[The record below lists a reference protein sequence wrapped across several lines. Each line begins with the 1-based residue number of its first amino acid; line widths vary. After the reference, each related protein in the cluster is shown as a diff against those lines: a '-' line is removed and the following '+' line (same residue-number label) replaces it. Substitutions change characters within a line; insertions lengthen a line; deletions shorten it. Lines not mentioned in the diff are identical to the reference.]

1 VLLDDWR
8 KRERYLLKPALFL
21 ACLVPL
27 LLLILDGM
35 AGELDAEPVKQI
47 THRTGDWILRFLLV
61 TLAITPVS
69 RMTGKPGLLRFRRM
83 LGLYTFFYAVLHFVT
98 YIWLDQQ
105 FAWSEIIIDVTERP
119 YITVGFS
126 AFLLLIPLAVTST
139 NGMMKRLGRRWK
151 RLHRLVYLIG
161 VLGVLHYLWLVKAD
175 ILLPVIHIVILVILL
190 GYRVW
195 YARQKT
201 LQAAVS
207 RL

>member
-8 KRERYLLKPALFL
+8 KRERYLIKPALFL

-27 LLLILDGM
+27 ALLVLDGM
-35 AGELDAEPVKQI
+35 AGELDADPVKEI
-47 THRTGDWILRFLLV
+47 THRTGDWILRFLLI

-69 RMTGKPGLLRFRRM
+69 RMTGRPGLLRFRRM
-83 LGLYTFFYAVLHFVT
+83 FGLYAFFYALLHFVT

-105 FAWSEIIIDVTERP
+105 FDWAEIIVDVTERP
-119 YITVGFS
+119 YITVGFT

-161 VLGVLHYLWLVKAD
+161 ILGVLHYLWLVKAD
-175 ILLPVIHIVILVILL
+175 ILLPVIHIIILAILL
-190 GYRVW
+190 GYRAW

-201 LQAAVS
+201 IQAAIS
-207 RL
+207 RA